1 MKSVNTWAKNALI
14 ALLALTIASCGHRRQ
29 EVHFARL
36 EQVVFETPADRLQSE
51 LLHRQGE
58 FDTRLLN
65 IDPTDGQYMQ
75 MLAGF
80 AADPTMRHIYA
91 TVDSLYRDLGWLE
104 KELGAAL
111 GRTDAVSYDRFFTL
125 VSGDFYDYDRRIF
138 CSDHELAISLD
149 HYAVGE
155 LRAGVPAY
163 IEHLS
168 HRKYIAAD
176 CMAAIARAHIA
187 LPEGELTLLDYAIAE
202 GKVLYFLHQTL
213 PHTADTILL
222 RYTADQL
229 DWMQSNTANVW
240 GWLLQNK
247 MLYSNDLSMFHN
259 LIDEAPKTNAFGD
272 GSAPRTPFYIGW
284 KIVDRYMHKSGAT
297 MQELFDETDS
307 QKILTT
313 AAWRP

>member
-1 MKSVNTWAKNALI
+1 MKMKLIGVKGALVVLLTLVI
-14 ALLALTIASCGHRRQ
+14 AGCHRSQ

-36 EQVVFETPADRLQSE
+36 EKVIFETPAGQLQGE
-51 LLHRQGE
+51 LARRGAE

-65 IDPTDGQYMQ
+65 IDPTDVQYMQ
-75 MLAGF
+75 MLEGF
-80 AADPTMRHIYA
+80 AADPTMRRIYA
-91 TVDSLYRDLGWLE
+91 TVDSLYGDLGWLE
-104 KELGAAL
+104 RDLGRAL
-111 GRTDAVSYDRFFTL
+111 GRTDAVGYDRFYTL

-155 LRAGVPAY
+155 LHAGVPAY
-163 IEHLS
+163 IEHVS
-168 HRKYIAAD
+168 RREYMVAD

-187 LPEGELTLLDYAIAE
+187 LPEGEMTLLDYAIAE
-202 GKVLYFLHQTL
+202 GKVLYFLEQTL
-213 PHTADTILL
+213 PSTHDTIRL

-229 DWMQSNTANVW
+229 RWMEQNTANVW

-247 MLYSNDLSMFHN
+247 MLYSADLSQYHN

-284 KIVDRYMHKSGAT
+284 QIVRKYMNKSGAT
-297 MQELFDETDS
+297 MQELFAETDS
-307 QKILTT
+307 QRLLTT
-313 AAWRP
+313 SGWRP